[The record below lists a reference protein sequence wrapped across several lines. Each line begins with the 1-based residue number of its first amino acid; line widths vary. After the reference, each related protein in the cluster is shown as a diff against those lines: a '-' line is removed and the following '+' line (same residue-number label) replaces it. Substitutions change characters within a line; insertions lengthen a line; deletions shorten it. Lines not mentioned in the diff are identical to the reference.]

1 MEVVPEERTEPSR
14 PVVVKKKKSR
24 LFETYISKVLKNI
37 SSEQSNGL
45 ASNSK
50 QQLNAALCIIARE
63 IACTVNTLTEIAGK
77 KTLFDKEVSNAIRIV
92 LPEDLAFG
100 ANKYSRKAHERFT
113 SEGSKNDGSSRQ
125 AKSGIIFPPSVAEKF
140 LRNFDRSNVM
150 VNSAAP
156 IVFAAALEFIAAEIL
171 SLACIRVNAERRVR
185 ITIHDL
191 ELAVRE
197 NSNMNALFMNLNL
210 TFLGGGVVSFIHE
223 SLLSKKG
230 RKKAVKGLRPIETPG
245 TKKPHRFRPGT
256 VALREIKKFQKTY
269 DCLTFARS
277 PFEKCARIALAERG
291 ASFTQGETVA
301 KISKDVFVVLQ
312 HFVEQY
318 IVDILR
324 DANFAAIHAGRRK
337 LMPID
342 ISFVSAIR
350 NRSTNPYQ
358 MKDIIADEEAQD
370 EEAQD
375 EEAQDEEA
383 QDEEAQDE
391 EAQDEEAQDEE
402 AQDEE
407 AKDEEVC
414 EEGTMEL

>member
-1 MEVVPEERTEPSR
+1 MEAIAEERTEPSR
-14 PVVVKKKKSR
+14 PVVAKKKKSR
-24 LFETYISKVLKNI
+24 LFETYISKVLKKT
-37 SSEQSNGL
+37 STAHSNGL

-63 IACTVNTLTEIAGK
+63 IASTVNTLTEIAGK

-92 LPEDLAFG
+92 LPEELAIG
-100 ANKYSRKAHERFT
+100 ANEYGRKAHERFT

-156 IVFAAALEFIAAEIL
+156 IVFAAALEFITSEIL
-171 SLACIRVNAERRVR
+171 SLACVRVNIERRVR

-191 ELAVRE
+191 ELGVRE
-197 NSNMNALFMNLNL
+197 NSAMNALFMKLNL
-210 TFLGGGVVSFIHE
+210 TFLGGGVVPFIHE

-230 RKKAVKGLRPIETPG
+230 RKKAVKGVRSAETPG

-256 VALREIKKFQKTY
+256 VSLREIKKFQKTY

-277 PFEKCARIALAERG
+277 PFEKCVRIALAERG
-291 ASFTQGETVA
+291 VRFNESEQVA

-318 IVDILR
+318 VVDILR

-342 ISFVSAIR
+342 ILFVSAIR
-350 NRSTNPYQ
+350 ARSTSPYQ
-358 MKDIIADEEAQD
+358 MKNLVQEDGEELEVEEVEEVESDEEIGN
-370 EEAQD
+370 
-375 EEAQDEEA
+375 
-383 QDEEAQDE
+383 
-391 EAQDEEAQDEE
+391 
-402 AQDEE
+402 
-407 AKDEEVC
+407 
-414 EEGTMEL
+414 EGIVEIQ

>member
-1 MEVVPEERTEPSR
+1 MEALPEERTEPSR

-24 LFETYISKVLKNI
+24 LFETYISKILKNTPT
-37 SSEQSNGL
+37 EQSNGL

-92 LPEDLAFG
+92 LPEELAFG
-100 ANKYSRKAHERFT
+100 ANEYGRKAHERFT

-156 IVFAAALEFIAAEIL
+156 IVFAAALEFIASEIL
-171 SLACIRVNAERRVR
+171 SLACVRVNAERRVR

-191 ELAVRE
+191 ELGVRE

-210 TFLGGGVVSFIHE
+210 TFLGGGVVSFIHG

-230 RKKAVKGLRPIETPG
+230 RKKGVKGNRPSETPG
-245 TKKPHRFRPGT
+245 PKKPHRFRPGT

-277 PFEKCARIALAERG
+277 PFEKCVRAALAERG
-291 ASFTQGETVA
+291 LSFNPSEPVA

-318 IVDILR
+318 VVDILR

-350 NRSTNPYQ
+350 ARSTNPYQ
-358 MKDIIADEEAQD
+358 MKDLVDN
-370 EEAQD
+370 
-375 EEAQDEEA
+375 
-383 QDEEAQDE
+383 
-391 EAQDEEAQDEE
+391 
-402 AQDEE
+402 
-407 AKDEEVC
+407 EEVDNEEVDNEEVDNEEVEEEVDNEEV
-414 EEGTMEL
+414 EEGVDNEEVEEGVDNEEVEEGVDNEEVEE